1 MGRRVAVVTG
11 GARGLGQAIA
21 ARLARD
27 GYDIAII
34 DIVGADETE
43 SQVAATGREVASWQ
57 ADISDAEQVAA
68 VAAEITGRFGHV
80 GVLVNN
86 AGIYPNTPFEA
97 LEFDEWRRV
106 LAVNLDAQF
115 LTCKAFVPGMRE
127 AGWGRIICISSNA
140 CWLQVQGVAHY
151 VASKL
156 GVIGLVRVLA
166 TELAPCG
173 ITVNAVAPTVT
184 RTPGTDVLARA
195 RGADHDRVP
204 TEDEFFDFA
213 AQLQSIKRP
222 AVPEDI
228 AGTVSFLASD
238 DAAFMT
244 GQTLMTDGGAVRV

>member
-1 MGRRVAVVTG
+1 MSKRTAVVTG
-11 GARGLGQAIA
+11 GARGLGQAIVV
-21 ARLARD
+21 RLAQD
-27 GYDIAII
+27 GCDIAIL
-34 DIVGADETE
+34 DTLDAGETK
-43 SQVAATGREVASWQ
+43 SRVAAAGQKVASWR
-57 ADISDAEQVAA
+57 ADISDPAQVAA
-68 VAAEITGRFGHV
+68 AAKEISERFGRV

-86 AGIYPNTPFEA
+86 AGIYPNTPFES

-127 AGWGRIICISSNA
+127 AGWGRIVCISSNS

-166 TELAPCG
+166 TELAAHG
-173 ITVNAVAPTVT
+173 ITVNAVAPTLT
-184 RTPGTDVLARA
+184 RTPGTDD
-195 RGADHDRVP
+195 GGVP
-204 TEDEFFDFA
+204 PEFFDFA

-222 AVPEDI
+222 AMPEDVV
-228 AGTVSFLASD
+228 GTVSFLVGD

-244 GQTLMTDGGAVRV
+244 GQTLMTDGGAVRL